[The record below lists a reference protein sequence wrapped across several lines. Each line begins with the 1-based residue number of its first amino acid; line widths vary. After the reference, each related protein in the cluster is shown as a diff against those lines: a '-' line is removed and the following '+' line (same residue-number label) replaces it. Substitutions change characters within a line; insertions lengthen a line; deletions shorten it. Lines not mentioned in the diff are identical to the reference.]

1 MQLVRLGTDESN
13 MVAELVIRTNH
24 ELGVLIFAYCVV
36 RNARPISKR
45 KARRIQPVNKVWA
58 TAVERAGIAWT
69 TLYFVWPK
77 AITESAHVGDE
88 SVVSTSRVAGHEN
101 RKTINEY
108 YEPRQKVIMLLIP
121 D

>member
-1 MQLVRLGTDESN
+1 

-24 ELGVLIFAYCVV
+24 ELGVLIFSYCVV
-36 RNARPISKR
+36 RHARPISKS

-88 SVVSTSRVAGHEN
+88 SVVNTSRVAGHEN
-101 RKTINEY
+101 RKTTNEY